1 MSGLYWFDDVA
12 SLKDKAE
19 DQPGINIFPLYSGPF
34 AFVKDAMNSD
44 GTPGPRTDIEL
55 VSARLFKVTAGSD
68 EYATVAL
75 CRMENV
81 RLPDGT
87 FESKPKWTV
96 YCGDKQMTGAFP
108 NDGKTLASAL
118 RKEGKVSMKVANVL
132 EASEWVGKVPA
143 IANCGFFR
151 LLSRGLAQT
160 PPKVTLCT
168 HTKAMLANLPAP
180 ELEEMATELKGWLAG
195 DDTSVAVPV
204 GASSPEEEA
213 FYDAA
218 FIQHVLLAGERGSGK
233 SYLARQAADKY
244 DAVYLEM
251 QMHPSM
257 EAWEFRA
264 HDRAWNGKV
273 YTVLGK
279 LAEAVY
285 WINQGKRVVLCM
297 DEFLNMNPLYT
308 TAINTPLS
316 LTERDTYIIE
326 TGRIID
332 MGEGIGRIETVEV
345 PADMFWVV
353 ATSNI
358 GARYGLDKMAPSV
371 RARFQ
376 IILMNT
382 NPERTKTILEKNLSK
397 YDMPL
402 EIGEMFRKFI
412 EACNQAVAENT
423 LDEEATTRLACNVI
437 RSCYLKAKRDR
448 KHYTTAKNWL
458 PVLKKQVMLEIAQVV
473 NFELGPLDTDQ
484 EARFKALVDA
494 SFKAPK

>member
-1 MSGLYWFDDVA
+1 MSGLVWFDTVA
-12 SLKDKAE
+12 EMMSKGA
-19 DQPGINIFPLYSGPF
+19 DQPGTNIFPLYSGPF
-34 AFVKDAMNSD
+34 SMVKDALNAD
-44 GTPGPRTDIEL
+44 GSEGARQDVEL
-55 VSARLFKVTAGSD
+55 VSSRLYKVTVGSD
-68 EYATVAL
+68 EYAAVVL
-75 CRMENV
+75 CRMV
-81 RLPDGT
+81 DDVGA
-87 FESKPKWTV
+87 SGAIVQKPQWTI
-96 YCGDKQMTGAFP
+96 YCGDKQLSGAYR
-108 NDGKTLASAL
+108 NDGKTLAAKV
-118 RKEGKVSMKVANVL
+118 RKEGKVSNKVANAL
-132 EASEWVGKVPA
+132 EASDWVGKVPA
-143 IANCGFFR
+143 MAACGFFR
-151 LLSRGLAQT
+151 
-160 PPKVTLCT
+160 
-168 HTKAMLANLPAP
+168 MLARSGRFCSHTQAVLANVPAP
-180 ELEEMATELKGWLAG
+180 ELEEMAVELKGWLDG
-195 DDTSVAVPV
+195 DDTSVSVAL
-204 GASSPEEEA
+204 GAMSAEEEA

-285 WINQGKRVVLCM
+285 WIQQGKKVVLCM

-332 MGEGIGRIETVEV
+332 MGDGIGRVETVEV
-345 PADMFWVV
+345 PAENFWVV

-358 GARYGLDKMAPSV
+358 GARYGLDKIAPSV

-382 NPERTKTILEKNLSK
+382 NPERTKTILEKNLGK

-402 EIGEMFRKFI
+402 DFAEMFRKFI
-412 EACNQAVAENT
+412 EAVNQAVLENT
-423 LDEEATTRLACNVI
+423 LDEEATTRLACNVV
-437 RSCYLKAKRDR
+437 RACHMKAKRD
-448 KHYTTAKNWL
+448 KKAYKTVKQWL
-458 PVLKKQVMLEIAQVV
+458 PVVKKQVMLEVAQVV

-484 EARFKALVDA
+484 EARFKSLVDA
-494 SFKAPK
+494 CFKAK